1 VAGQGGEVRRRQN
14 SPILQKI
21 FSTPMMAACKRI
33 FSKITDSPSLSEMG
47 GAMNDKPASKN
58 AYSQEFL
65 EKIFRTAYK
74 IRTFESEGIKLY
86 RQGLIRGYFHPYL
99 GQEGIATGVCA
110 ALKDGDYIAS
120 THRGHG
126 HCIAWGADVTK
137 MVAELLQKE
146 TGYCKGY
153 GGSMHIADISKG
165 NLGANG
171 IVGAGTPLGV
181 GAALA
186 SQVRGSDA
194 VTVTFTTDGA
204 SNNGTFLESLNLAAI
219 WNLNFILVIE
229 NNQYAVSTRIEES
242 TRETDL
248 YKRGTAIGVESHQV
262 DGNDP
267 LAVYEATLKAA
278 ETCRAGKGPV
288 LIEAKTFRHMGHHVN
303 DPGKYMPED
312 KLAYYMARDPV
323 DRARASLKEM
333 ADIDDTAIEAIEAE
347 IAKEFSDAVD
357 ASKNAGEIS
366 SDEFRAFAANY

>member
-1 VAGQGGEVRRRQN
+1 MDEAV
-14 SPILQKI
+14 
-21 FSTPMMAACKRI
+21 KRNA
-33 FSKITDSPSLSEMG
+33 PSR
-47 GAMNDKPASKN
+47 
-58 AYSQEFL
+58 EFL
-65 EKIFRTAYK
+65 EKIFRTAYR
-74 IRTFESEGIKLY
+74 IRVFETEGIKLY

-110 ALKDGDYIAS
+110 ALREGDYIAS

-126 HCIAWGADVTK
+126 HCIAWGADVK
-137 MVAELLQKE
+137 RMVAELLQKE
-146 TGYCKGY
+146 TGYCRGY
-153 GGSMHIADISKG
+153 GGSMHIADIGKG

-186 SQVRGSDA
+186 AQIRGSDA

-229 NNQYAVSTRIEES
+229 NNQYAVSTPIEEA
-242 TRETDL
+242 TRDTDL
-248 YKRGTAIGVESHQV
+248 YKRGLSIGVESHQV

-267 LAVYEATLKAA
+267 LAVYHLTREAV

-303 DPGKYMPED
+303 DPGKYMPEER
-312 KLAYYMARDPV
+312 LAYYKARDPI
-323 DRARASLKEM
+323 DRARAALVEM
-333 ADIDDTAIEAIEAE
+333 SGVDKADIDAIEAE
-347 IAKEFSDAVD
+347 IAAEFAEAIDFAKESR
-357 ASKNAGEIS
+357 EITAA
-366 SDEFRAFAANY
+366 EFRQFVAAY

>member
-1 VAGQGGEVRRRQN
+1 
-14 SPILQKI
+14 
-21 FSTPMMAACKRI
+21 MAA
-33 FSKITDSPSLSEMG
+33 
-47 GAMNDKPASKN
+47 AHDKKN
-58 AYSQEFL
+58 APSREVL
-65 EKIFRTAYK
+65 EKIFRTAYR
-74 IRTFESEGIKLY
+74 IRVFETEGIKLY

-110 ALKDGDYIAS
+110 ALREGDYIAS

-126 HCIAWGADVTK
+126 HCIAWGADIK
-137 MVAELLQKE
+137 RMVAELLQKE
-146 TGYCKGY
+146 TGYCRGF
-153 GGSMHIADISKG
+153 GGSMHIADIAVG

-186 SQVRGSDA
+186 SQIRGSDA

-242 TRETDL
+242 TREVDL
-248 YKRGTAIGVESHQV
+248 YKRGLSIGVESHQI

-267 LAVYEATLKAA
+267 LAVYDLTQEAA
-278 ETCRAGKGPV
+278 EKCRAGKGPI

-303 DPGKYMPED
+303 DPGKYMPEER
-312 KLAYYMARDPV
+312 LAYYKARDPI
-323 DRARASLKEM
+323 DRARTALAEM
-333 ADIDDTAIEAIEAE
+333 SGVEKSEIDAIEAE
-347 IAKEFSDAVD
+347 IAAEFAEAVGF
-357 ASKNAGEIS
+357 ARNSREVS
-366 SDEFRAFAANY
+366 TEEFKQFAAAY

>member
-1 VAGQGGEVRRRQN
+1 MSA
-14 SPILQKI
+14 K
-21 FSTPMMAACKRI
+21 
-33 FSKITDSPSLSEMG
+33 
-47 GAMNDKPASKN
+47 ASQKN
-58 AYSQEFL
+58 AYSREFL
-65 EKIFRTAYK
+65 EKIFRTAFK
-74 IRTFESEGIKLY
+74 IRTFETEGIKLY

-110 ALKDGDYIAS
+110 ALKEGDYIAS

-126 HCIAWGADVTK
+126 HCIAWGADVNK

-153 GGSMHIADISKG
+153 GGSMHIADISVG

-186 SQVRGSDA
+186 CQVRGSDA

-229 NNQYAVSTRIEES
+229 NNQYAVSTKIEES

-248 YKRGTAIGVESHQV
+248 YKRGLAIGVESHQV

-267 LAVYEATLKAA
+267 LAVYEMTQKAA
-278 ETCRAGKGPV
+278 ETCRKGKGPV

-323 DRARASLKEM
+323 DRARSSFKEM
-333 ADIDDTAIEAIEAE
+333 ADVDDATIAEIEAQIAAE
-347 IAKEFSDAVD
+347 FANAVEFS
-357 ASKNAGEIS
+357 KNSGEVTT
-366 SDEFRAFAANY
+366 EQFRAFAANY

>member
-1 VAGQGGEVRRRQN
+1 MAKE
-14 SPILQKI
+14 SPKVNV
-21 FSTPMMAACKRI
+21 P
-33 FSKITDSPSLSEMG
+33 SKELLEKLFFT
-47 GAMNDKPASKN
+47 
-58 AYSQEFL
+58 AYS
-65 EKIFRTAYK
+65 
-74 IRTFESEGIKLY
+74 IRVFETEGIKLY

-99 GQEGIATGVCA
+99 GQEGIATGACA
-110 ALKDGDYIAS
+110 ALAKGDYIAS

-126 HCIAWGADVTK
+126 HCIAFGADIKK

-146 TGYCKGY
+146 TGYCRGY
-153 GGSMHIADISKG
+153 GGSMHIADISTG

-204 SNNGTFLESLNLAAI
+204 TNNGTFLESLNLAAI

-229 NNQYAVSTRIEES
+229 NNQYAVSTPIGDS

-248 YKRGTAIGVESHQV
+248 YKRGTAIGVESHLV

-267 LAVYEATLKAA
+267 LAVYDLMVEAVKK
-278 ETCRAGKGPV
+278 CRAGQGPI
-288 LIEAKTFRHMGHHVN
+288 LIEARTYRHMGHHVN

-312 KLAYYMARDPV
+312 KLKYYKDRDPV
-323 DRARASLKEM
+323 DRARN
-333 ADIDDTAIEAIEAE
+333 DFIELGGATPAE
-347 IAKEFSDAVD
+347 IEVIERKVQ
-357 ASKNAGEIS
+357 
-366 SDEFRAFAANY
+366 DEFEAAVEFAKNSTEVSVEEFRQFAESY

>member
-1 VAGQGGEVRRRQN
+1 VAAVHA
-14 SPILQKI
+14 K
-21 FSTPMMAACKRI
+21 
-33 FSKITDSPSLSEMG
+33 
-47 GAMNDKPASKN
+47 KN
-58 AYSQEFL
+58 APSRELL
-65 EKIFRTAYK
+65 EKIFRTAYR
-74 IRTFESEGIKLY
+74 IRVFETEGIKLY

-110 ALKDGDYIAS
+110 ALKEGDYIAS

-126 HCIAWGADVTK
+126 HCIAWGADIK
-137 MVAELLQKE
+137 RMVAELLQKE
-146 TGYCKGY
+146 SGYCRGY
-153 GGSMHIADISKG
+153 GGSMHIADIAAG

-186 SQVRGSDA
+186 AQIRGSDA

-242 TRETDL
+242 TRDVDL
-248 YKRGTAIGVESHQV
+248 YKRGLSIGVESHQI

-267 LAVYEATLKAA
+267 LAVYYLTQEAADK
-278 ETCRAGKGPV
+278 CRAGKGPI

-312 KLAYYMARDPV
+312 RLAYYKARDPI
-323 DRARASLKEM
+323 DRARNALIEM
-333 ADIDDTAIEAIEAE
+333 SGAERSEIDAIEAE
-347 IAKEFSDAVD
+347 IAAEFEEAVGL
-357 ASKNAGEIS
+357 AKS
-366 SDEFRAFAANY
+366 SREVTPEEFKQFAAAY